1 MSNNK
6 SGDDAFGGFTANS
19 YQKNWRRNK
28 KKEGAR
34 GPVRKKKQ
42 RPSVF
47 NKRMISMDP
56 TRARMFK

>member
-42 RPSVF
+42 PLVVEVCNGPLFST
-47 NKRMISMDP
+47 NE
-56 TRARMFK
+56 